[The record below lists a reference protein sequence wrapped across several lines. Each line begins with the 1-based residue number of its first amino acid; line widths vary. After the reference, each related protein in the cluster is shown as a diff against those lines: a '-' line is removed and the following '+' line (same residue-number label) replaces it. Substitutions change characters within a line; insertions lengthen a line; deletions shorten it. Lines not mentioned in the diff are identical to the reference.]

1 MLPVDD
7 KAFGQQ
13 EEEHSSALA
22 LVIRG
27 EIHIWPIN
35 SFFMDKFSSISFLV
49 VDLTGTQISTH
60 LQMARN
66 LTMLRSLLQRGSEHA
81 LTDVLW
87 GSKQSHLGERNSS
100 TGRSASAEEDN
111 SA

>member
-1 MLPVDD
+1 MLVMLPVDD

-13 EEEHSSALA
+13 EEEHSTALA

-27 EIHIWPIN
+27 EINIWLVD

-66 LTMLRSLLQRGSEHA
+66 LTMLRKKSSP
-81 LTDVLW
+81 
-87 GSKQSHLGERNSS
+87 ERLRARPHRYAAGN
-100 TGRSASAEEDN
+100 
-111 SA
+111 